1 MGYRPE
7 LDGLRAI
14 AVIAVVLFHYFG
26 RFEGGFLGV
35 DLFFLL
41 SGFLI
46 TRLLLEEHHRA
57 GRIGLAR
64 FYARRAARLLPALG
78 VVAAASVLVAASGLG
93 PSIGDVLQAIG
104 LAFVYGLN
112 WAHVFGVSLPL
123 EHLWSLAVEEQFYVV
138 WPLLL
143 VALLAMGGMR
153 LARWVA
159 GGVIVVAVVQMAI
172 RFHAGV
178 DFEALYQGTDGQG
191 AVFLMSGCLLGML
204 VATNRV
210 DLARSAAG
218 RLARLVVLPAT
229 LVLGVWVFTVPRQ
242 APFWYQGG
250 FLVAV
255 ALMSAVVVS
264 ALSGGALAAV
274 LRVGPLVWI
283 GRLSYAIY
291 LWHVPLREWVGAALP
306 DLGWTSTAVLAGGLT
321 LACAVLTYYVV
332 EMPIRNWAGRRLGR
346 PTPLTR
352 IPDVSSS
359 PDLVVAAAAG

>member
-64 FYARRAARLLPALG
+64 FYARRAARLLPALV
-78 VVAAASVLVAASGLG
+78 VVAAASVLVSASGLG
-93 PSIGDVLQAIG
+93 PSIGDVLKAIW

-143 VALLAMGGMR
+143 VALLAVGGMR

-178 DFEALYQGTDGQG
+178 DFDALYQGTDGQG

-204 VATNRV
+204 VATNPV

-229 LVLGVWVFTVPRQ
+229 LVLGVWVFTVPRE

-250 FLVAV
+250 FLLAV
-255 ALMSAVVVS
+255 ALDVCRRRHRAQRRRARPPSCASGRSSGSAGSRTPSTSGTFRCASGS
-264 ALSGGALAAV
+264 APRCPTSAGH
-274 LRVGPLVWI
+274 RPRCWPVGSRWP
-283 GRLSYAIY
+283 A
-291 LWHVPLREWVGAALP
+291 P
-306 DLGWTSTAVLAGGLT
+306 
-321 LACAVLTYYVV
+321 C
-332 EMPIRNWAGRRLGR
+332 
-346 PTPLTR
+346 
-352 IPDVSSS
+352 
-359 PDLVVAAAAG
+359 